1 MIDST
6 NSAIESGDPDE
17 IIKSILANLT
27 EEQKQSLIDQAVGVQ
42 SDVFSGVKK
51 EQISGKSYIAAGIA
65 NEERPSTVN
74 EDFTVNRTP
83 AKEGRQPVRAK
94 KNKWTDEG
102 EAHRDIETPMF
113 ERTPRARK
121 EHKMEEVECH
131 VCGKSFKVDPKHVYG
146 KFHRC
151 NRCGGR

>member
-1 MIDST
+1 MTDET
-6 NSAIESGDPDE
+6 NDDL
-17 IIKSILANLT
+17 IKSILENLT
-27 EEQKQSLIDQAVGVQ
+27 DAQKQNLVDQVVGNQQKVT
-42 SDVFSGVKK
+42 SGEQNEEK
-51 EQISGKSYIAAGIA
+51 EQTTRGIVLGK
-65 NEERPSTVN
+65 VN

-83 AKEGRQPVRAK
+83 KQEGRQPVRAK

-131 VCGKSFKVDPKHVYG
+131 ACGKSFKIDPKHVYG
-146 KFHRC
+146 AYHRC
-151 NRCGGR
+151 NRCGER

>member
-42 SDVFSGVKK
+42 SDVFSGVK
-51 EQISGKSYIAAGIA
+51 

-83 AKEGRQPVRAK
+83 KQEGRQPVRAK

-102 EAHRDIETPMF
+102 EAHKDIETPMF

-131 VCGKSFKVDPKHVYG
+131 ACGKSFKIDPKHVYG
-146 KFHRC
+146 AYHRC
-151 NRCGGR
+151 NRCGER

>member
-42 SDVFSGVKK
+42 SDVFSGVK
-51 EQISGKSYIAAGIA
+51 